1 MTPPF
6 APGLRKRGQPHRREE
21 TAQAVGEP
29 DSARHETEDAS
40 CGERISLGTGVNH
53 FVVRGGPMGH
63 EDYLESSE
71 KILPLDRRGKSWAGT
86 FWDLPVESFH

>member
-6 APGLRKRGQPHRREE
+6 APGLRERGQPHRREE
-21 TAQAVGEP
+21 TVQAVGEP

-71 KILPLDRRGKSWAGT
+71 KILPLDRGGNPGLELFGT
-86 FWDLPVESFH
+86 CP